1 MHVSRL
7 AAGGMALLCTAVTCG
22 AGSRSVMRRPD
33 AVPKRATT
41 VSTLAVVEARTPRLT
56 VPRYDTSG
64 TYPQVRGGGL
74 DLRAVNRA
82 LRAAVLA
89 DQRAYAAY
97 AHKEKPRVAY
107 RERGVYK
114 TAVDRRYVSASTV
127 VVSALIPLTTEVFPG
142 QHNGDGW
149 LGMTARVPSGKRL
162 TITELFANPDQG
174 IKVLATAWKAR
185 IRQSGG
191 GRCLRIYP
199 EAYRPTIR
207 NYRAFALAPRGIA
220 VGSWEVAAC
229 YRLVATVPYR
239 ILQPY
244 LSELGST
251 LVAGVRRP
259 R

>member
-1 MHVSRL
+1 MSRL
-7 AAGGMALLCTAVTCG
+7 AAGGIALICTAITCG
-22 AGSRSVMRRPD
+22 AGSRSDVRRPD
-33 AVPKRATT
+33 VHARQATAV
-41 VSTLAVVEARTPRLT
+41 SSLAVVEARTPRLK

-64 TYPQVRGGGL
+64 TYPQVGGGSL

-97 AHKEKPRVAY
+97 ARREKPRVAD

-114 TAVDRRYVSASTV
+114 TAIDRRYVSASTV
-127 VVSALIPLTTEVFPG
+127 VVSALIPLTAELFPG

-149 LGMTARVPSGKRL
+149 LGMTIRVPSGKRA
-162 TITELFANPDQG
+162 TITDVFANPGQG

-191 GRCLRIYP
+191 GRCLRVYP
-199 EAYRPTIR
+199 ESYKPTVN
-207 NYRAFALAPRGIA
+207 NYRAFALAPSGIA

-229 YRLVATVPYR
+229 YRLVAIVPYR
-239 ILQPY
+239 VLEPY
-244 LSELGST
+244 LSKLGST